1 MIARDA
7 ISAALRAVT
16 SQFVDI
22 HGAHRNA
29 IGFGSPALAIDPR
42 VLLIKVVGVG
52 TSLIAATSK
61 RPSLPHFY
69 RWWCTP
75 ACSSAA

>member
-7 ISAALRAVT
+7 RSAALRAVT
-16 SQFVDI
+16 SPI
-22 HGAHRNA
+22 RGYNAAHRNA

-61 RPSLPHFY
+61 RPSLPFFIHGGA
-69 RWWCTP
+69 RP